1 MKDLFIVTKFTM
13 KDMLQRKS
21 FIITTIIFLI
31 MIVVGFNIP
40 NFMKML
46 NKDSDVNKIEII
58 DSGNVFEGTLE
69 SLKDLDTGY
78 EIQILN
84 EDYEK
89 IKEKAK
95 NDRIRYNILTILVYI
110 VGIVLLA
117 QLFNLQIVHGEE
129 YRETS
134 NTKLTRESVLKADR
148 GSIKDSSGTMLA
160 SVDAQ
165 YSIVLYKTK
174 VNNETLNTTI
184 LKLLNILSTNSD
196 SYVDNFLIDVNP
208 YRFKLEEEESQKKW
222 KKANNIDED
231 ATAEEAFNYFKN
243 KYDITSDNVEDIR
256 KILAIRYEISYK
268 GYSSTKSIEI
278 ASNISRQS
286 LEQIKERNAEFSGV
300 EVVETPV
307 RVYPLKTTASHI
319 LGRIGRIES
328 SELEGNEDIYNQ
340 NDIIGKS
347 GIEYVFEKYLKG
359 TDGVKQI
366 DMNVDGTITDEYVSK
381 EAVSGSDVILTIDSK
396 LQAVTE
402 QALADNINKIANHG
416 FSQENN
422 PADAGAAVVLNV
434 KTGEV
439 IAMASYP
446 DYDPSA
452 FVNGIDTNTWN
463 YYINGDTK
471 PLENKAISAMY
482 SPGSTY
488 KMVTA
493 LAGLETGTITPKTKI
508 NDTGVFRK
516 YNSSW
521 KCWNRHGHGYLNVS
535 QAIEHSCNYFFYDL
549 GDRLGIDNLAKYSYY
564 LGLGHKTGIELKGEI
579 DGVLASNEI
588 AKQENRVWNPGET
601 ISAAIGQSYNT
612 FTPLQ
617 MAKYVAMIAN
627 RGKNLDVTIVKSII
641 NPDGSEV
648 SRDEYESYVNEKL
661 GLQQENVEEM
671 NFKEENIEAILEGM
685 RGVTSESGGTAYSTF
700 RNFNI
705 EVGGKTGSAQ
715 TGVQGKTNAWFVG
728 FAPFDDP
735 EIAIV
740 VFVRNGGHGSYT
752 AEVAR
757 DIIAQYFGMN
767 TNQVTENTTA
777 IPTVQIIN

>member
-1 MKDLFIVTKFTM
+1 M
-13 KDMLQRKS
+13 
-21 FIITTIIFLI
+21 
-31 MIVVGFNIP
+31 G
-40 NFMKML
+40 
-46 NKDSDVNKIEII
+46 
-58 DSGNVFEGTLE
+58 
-69 SLKDLDTGY
+69 
-78 EIQILN
+78 
-84 EDYEK
+84 
-89 IKEKAK
+89 KEKAK

-222 KKANNIDED
+222 K
-231 ATAEEAFNYFKN
+231 
-243 KYDITSDNVEDIR
+243 
-256 KILAIRYEISYK
+256 
-268 GYSSTKSIEI
+268 
-278 ASNISRQS
+278 
-286 LEQIKERNAEFSGV
+286 
-300 EVVETPV
+300 VVETPV

-416 FSQENN
+416 FSQEDN

>member
-1 MKDLFIVTKFTM
+1 M
-13 KDMLQRKS
+13 
-21 FIITTIIFLI
+21 
-31 MIVVGFNIP
+31 G
-40 NFMKML
+40 
-46 NKDSDVNKIEII
+46 
-58 DSGNVFEGTLE
+58 
-69 SLKDLDTGY
+69 
-78 EIQILN
+78 
-84 EDYEK
+84 
-89 IKEKAK
+89 KEKAK

-160 SVDAQ
+160 TVDAQ

-222 KKANNIDED
+222 KKANNINED

-446 DYDPSA
+446 DYDPSS

-521 KCWNRHGHGYLNVS
+521 KCWNRYGHGYLNVS

-671 NFKEENIEAILEGM
+671 SFKEENIEAILEGM
-685 RGVTSESGGTAYSTF
+685 RGVTSESGGRAYSTF
-700 RNFNI
+700 KNFNI

>member
-1 MKDLFIVTKFTM
+1 M
-13 KDMLQRKS
+13 
-21 FIITTIIFLI
+21 
-31 MIVVGFNIP
+31 G
-40 NFMKML
+40 
-46 NKDSDVNKIEII
+46 
-58 DSGNVFEGTLE
+58 
-69 SLKDLDTGY
+69 
-78 EIQILN
+78 
-84 EDYEK
+84 
-89 IKEKAK
+89 KEKAK

-243 KYDITSDNVEDIR
+243 KYDITSDNVEDTR

-671 NFKEENIEAILEGM
+671 SFKEENIEAILEGM

>member
-1 MKDLFIVTKFTM
+1 M
-13 KDMLQRKS
+13 
-21 FIITTIIFLI
+21 
-31 MIVVGFNIP
+31 G
-40 NFMKML
+40 
-46 NKDSDVNKIEII
+46 
-58 DSGNVFEGTLE
+58 
-69 SLKDLDTGY
+69 
-78 EIQILN
+78 
-84 EDYEK
+84 
-89 IKEKAK
+89 KEKAK

-129 YRETS
+129 YMETS

-160 SVDAQ
+160 TVDAQ

-174 VNNETLNTTI
+174 VSNDTLNTTI

-222 KKANNIDED
+222 KKANNINED
-231 ATAEEAFNYFKN
+231 ATAEETFNYFKN
-243 KYDITSDNVEDIR
+243 KYDIKSDNVEDIR

-671 NFKEENIEAILEGM
+671 SFKEENIEAILEGM

>member
-1 MKDLFIVTKFTM
+1 L
-13 KDMLQRKS
+13 
-21 FIITTIIFLI
+21 
-31 MIVVGFNIP
+31 G
-40 NFMKML
+40 
-46 NKDSDVNKIEII
+46 
-58 DSGNVFEGTLE
+58 
-69 SLKDLDTGY
+69 
-78 EIQILN
+78 
-84 EDYEK
+84 
-89 IKEKAK
+89 KEKAK

-222 KKANNIDED
+222 KKANNINED

-243 KYDITSDNVEDIR
+243 KYDIASDNVEDIR

-446 DYDPSA
+446 DYDPSS

-521 KCWNRHGHGYLNVS
+521 KCWNRYGHGYLNVS

-671 NFKEENIEAILEGM
+671 SFKEENIEAILEGM

>member
-1 MKDLFIVTKFTM
+1 M
-13 KDMLQRKS
+13 
-21 FIITTIIFLI
+21 
-31 MIVVGFNIP
+31 G
-40 NFMKML
+40 
-46 NKDSDVNKIEII
+46 
-58 DSGNVFEGTLE
+58 
-69 SLKDLDTGY
+69 
-78 EIQILN
+78 
-84 EDYEK
+84 
-89 IKEKAK
+89 KEKAK

-184 LKLLNILSTNSD
+184 LKLLNILSTNGD

-208 YRFKLEEEESQKKW
+208 YRFKLEEESQKKW

-521 KCWNRHGHGYLNVS
+521 KCWNRYGHGYLNVS

>member
-1 MKDLFIVTKFTM
+1 M
-13 KDMLQRKS
+13 
-21 FIITTIIFLI
+21 
-31 MIVVGFNIP
+31 G
-40 NFMKML
+40 
-46 NKDSDVNKIEII
+46 
-58 DSGNVFEGTLE
+58 
-69 SLKDLDTGY
+69 
-78 EIQILN
+78 
-84 EDYEK
+84 
-89 IKEKAK
+89 KEKAK

-174 VNNETLNTTI
+174 VSNDTLNTTI

-222 KKANNIDED
+222 KKANNINED

-243 KYDITSDNVEDIR
+243 KYDITFDNVEDIR

-286 LEQIKERNAEFSGV
+286 LEQIKEKNAEFSGV

-521 KCWNRHGHGYLNVS
+521 KCWNRYGHGYLNVS

-641 NPDGSEV
+641 NPDGSEI

-671 NFKEENIEAILEGM
+671 SFKEENIEAILEGM

-700 RNFNI
+700 KNFNI

>member
-1 MKDLFIVTKFTM
+1 M
-13 KDMLQRKS
+13 
-21 FIITTIIFLI
+21 
-31 MIVVGFNIP
+31 G
-40 NFMKML
+40 
-46 NKDSDVNKIEII
+46 
-58 DSGNVFEGTLE
+58 
-69 SLKDLDTGY
+69 
-78 EIQILN
+78 
-84 EDYEK
+84 
-89 IKEKAK
+89 KEKAK

-184 LKLLNILSTNSD
+184 LKLLNILSTNGD

-243 KYDITSDNVEDIR
+243 KYDIASDNVEDIR

-307 RVYPLKTTASHI
+307 RVYPQKTTASHI

>member
-1 MKDLFIVTKFTM
+1 M
-13 KDMLQRKS
+13 
-21 FIITTIIFLI
+21 
-31 MIVVGFNIP
+31 G
-40 NFMKML
+40 
-46 NKDSDVNKIEII
+46 
-58 DSGNVFEGTLE
+58 
-69 SLKDLDTGY
+69 
-78 EIQILN
+78 
-84 EDYEK
+84 
-89 IKEKAK
+89 KEKAK

-129 YRETS
+129 YRENS

-184 LKLLNILSTNSD
+184 LKLLNILSTNGD

-243 KYDITSDNVEDIR
+243 KYDIASDNVEDIR

-521 KCWNRHGHGYLNVS
+521 KCWNRYGHGYLNVS

-671 NFKEENIEAILEGM
+671 SFKEENIEAILEGM

>member
-1 MKDLFIVTKFTM
+1 M
-13 KDMLQRKS
+13 
-21 FIITTIIFLI
+21 
-31 MIVVGFNIP
+31 G
-40 NFMKML
+40 
-46 NKDSDVNKIEII
+46 
-58 DSGNVFEGTLE
+58 
-69 SLKDLDTGY
+69 
-78 EIQILN
+78 
-84 EDYEK
+84 
-89 IKEKAK
+89 KEKAK

-160 SVDAQ
+160 TVDAQ

-174 VNNETLNTTI
+174 VSNDTLNTTI
-184 LKLLNILSTNSD
+184 LKLLNILSTNGD

-222 KKANNIDED
+222 KKANNINED

-243 KYDITSDNVEDIR
+243 KYDITFDNVEDIR

-446 DYDPSA
+446 DYNPSA

-521 KCWNRHGHGYLNVS
+521 KCWNRYGHGYLNVS

-671 NFKEENIEAILEGM
+671 SFKEENIEAILEGM

-700 RNFNI
+700 KNFNI

>member
-1 MKDLFIVTKFTM
+1 M
-13 KDMLQRKS
+13 
-21 FIITTIIFLI
+21 
-31 MIVVGFNIP
+31 G
-40 NFMKML
+40 
-46 NKDSDVNKIEII
+46 
-58 DSGNVFEGTLE
+58 
-69 SLKDLDTGY
+69 
-78 EIQILN
+78 
-84 EDYEK
+84 
-89 IKEKAK
+89 KEKAK

-160 SVDAQ
+160 TVDAQ

-174 VNNETLNTTI
+174 VSNDTLNTTI

-222 KKANNIDED
+222 KKANNINED
-231 ATAEEAFNYFKN
+231 ATAEETFNYFKN
-243 KYDITSDNVEDIR
+243 KYDIASDNVEDIR

-671 NFKEENIEAILEGM
+671 SFKEENIEAILEGM

>member
-1 MKDLFIVTKFTM
+1 M
-13 KDMLQRKS
+13 
-21 FIITTIIFLI
+21 
-31 MIVVGFNIP
+31 G
-40 NFMKML
+40 
-46 NKDSDVNKIEII
+46 
-58 DSGNVFEGTLE
+58 
-69 SLKDLDTGY
+69 
-78 EIQILN
+78 
-84 EDYEK
+84 
-89 IKEKAK
+89 KEKAK

-243 KYDITSDNVEDIR
+243 KYDIKSDNVEDIR

-671 NFKEENIEAILEGM
+671 SFKEENIEAILEGM

>member
-1 MKDLFIVTKFTM
+1 MGKVK
-13 KDMLQRKS
+13 
-21 FIITTIIFLI
+21 
-31 MIVVGFNIP
+31 G
-40 NFMKML
+40 
-46 NKDSDVNKIEII
+46 
-58 DSGNVFEGTLE
+58 
-69 SLKDLDTGY
+69 
-78 EIQILN
+78 
-84 EDYEK
+84 
-89 IKEKAK
+89 K
-95 NDRIRYNILTILVYI
+95 NDRIRYNIITILVYI
-110 VGIVLLA
+110 IGIVLLV

-134 NTKLTRESVLKADR
+134 NTKLTRESILEADR
-148 GSIKDSSGTMLA
+148 GDIKDSSGTTIA
-160 SVDAQ
+160 TVDAQ

-174 VNNETLNTTI
+174 VSNETLNNTI
-184 LKLLNILSTNSD
+184 LKLLNILSTNGD

-208 YRFKLEEEESQKKW
+208 YRFKLEEEDSQRKW
-222 KKANNIDED
+222 KKANNIDEN
-231 ATAEEAFNYFKN
+231 ATAEETFNYFKN
-243 KYDITSDNVEDIR
+243 KYGITTDNVEDAR

-268 GYSSTKSIEI
+268 GYSNTKSIEI

-286 LEQIKERNAEFSGV
+286 LLQIKERNSEFPGV
-300 EVVETPV
+300 EVTEKSI
-307 RVYPLKTTASHI
+307 RIYPLQNTASHI
-319 LGRIGRIES
+319 IGRIGKIES
-328 SELEGNEDIYNQ
+328 SELEGNEDTYNQ

-359 TDGVKQI
+359 KNGIKQI
-366 DMNVDGTITDEYVSK
+366 DMNVDGTITDEYISE
-381 EAVSGSDVILTIDSK
+381 EAISGCDVILTIDSK

-402 QALADNINKIANHG
+402 EALKNNIDKIVSLG
-416 FSQENN
+416 YG
-422 PADAGAAVVLNV
+422 ADAGAAVVMNI

-446 DYDPSA
+446 DYNPSD

-493 LAGLETGTITPKTKI
+493 IAGLETGAITTKEKI
-508 NDTGVFRK
+508 RDTGIYRK

-521 KCWNRHGHGYLNVS
+521 KCWNSSGHGYLNVS
-535 QAIEHSCNYFFYDL
+535 EAIQHSCNYFFYEV
-549 GDRLGIDNLAKYSYY
+549 GDRIGIDILSKYSYY

-579 DGVLASNEI
+579 SGVLASNQI
-588 AKQENRVWNPGET
+588 AEQENRVWNPGET

-617 MAKYVAMIAN
+617 MAKYVSMIAN
-627 RGKNLDVTIVKSII
+627 RGKKLDVTIVKSIVR
-641 NPDGSEV
+641 PDGSEV
-648 SRDEYESYVNEKL
+648 PRDEYEGYVNDKL
-661 GLQQENVEEM
+661 GLEQDNIEEM
-671 NFKEENIEAILEGM
+671 SFKEENINAILEGM

-700 RNFNI
+700 RDFNI

-715 TGVQGKTNAWFVG
+715 TGIEGKTNAWFVG

-740 VFVRNGGHGSYT
+740 VFVRNGEHGSYT

-767 TNQVTENTTA
+767 TNQITEDTNA

>member
-1 MKDLFIVTKFTM
+1 M
-13 KDMLQRKS
+13 
-21 FIITTIIFLI
+21 
-31 MIVVGFNIP
+31 G
-40 NFMKML
+40 
-46 NKDSDVNKIEII
+46 
-58 DSGNVFEGTLE
+58 
-69 SLKDLDTGY
+69 
-78 EIQILN
+78 
-84 EDYEK
+84 
-89 IKEKAK
+89 KEKAK

-134 NTKLTRESVLKADR
+134 NTKLTRESILKADR

-184 LKLLNILSTNSD
+184 LKLLNILSTNSVP
-196 SYVDNFLIDVNP
+196 YVDNFLIDVNP

-222 KKANNIDED
+222 KKANNINED

-300 EVVETPV
+300 EVVETPI
-307 RVYPLKTTASHI
+307 RVYTLKNTASHI

-671 NFKEENIEAILEGM
+671 SFKEENIEAILEGM

>member
-1 MKDLFIVTKFTM
+1 M
-13 KDMLQRKS
+13 
-21 FIITTIIFLI
+21 
-31 MIVVGFNIP
+31 G
-40 NFMKML
+40 
-46 NKDSDVNKIEII
+46 
-58 DSGNVFEGTLE
+58 
-69 SLKDLDTGY
+69 
-78 EIQILN
+78 
-84 EDYEK
+84 
-89 IKEKAK
+89 KEKAK

-222 KKANNIDED
+222 KKANNINED

-243 KYDITSDNVEDIR
+243 KYDIASDNVEDIR

-381 EAVSGSDVILTIDSK
+381 EAVSGYDVILTIDSK

-521 KCWNRHGHGYLNVS
+521 KCWNRYGHGYLNVS

-671 NFKEENIEAILEGM
+671 SFKEENIEAILEGM

-700 RNFNI
+700 KNFNI

>member
-1 MKDLFIVTKFTM
+1 M
-13 KDMLQRKS
+13 
-21 FIITTIIFLI
+21 
-31 MIVVGFNIP
+31 G
-40 NFMKML
+40 
-46 NKDSDVNKIEII
+46 
-58 DSGNVFEGTLE
+58 
-69 SLKDLDTGY
+69 
-78 EIQILN
+78 
-84 EDYEK
+84 
-89 IKEKAK
+89 KEKAK

-134 NTKLTRESVLKADR
+134 NTKLTRESILKADR

-160 SVDAQ
+160 TVDAQ

-174 VNNETLNTTI
+174 VSNDTLNTTI

-222 KKANNIDED
+222 KKANNINED
-231 ATAEEAFNYFKN
+231 ATAEETFNYFKN
-243 KYDITSDNVEDIR
+243 KYDIKSDNVEDIR

-300 EVVETPV
+300 EVVETPI
-307 RVYPLKTTASHI
+307 RVYPLKNTASHI

-328 SELEGNEDIYNQ
+328 SELKGNEDVYNQ

-521 KCWNRHGHGYLNVS
+521 KCWNRYGHGYLNVS

-641 NPDGSEV
+641 NSDGSEV
-648 SRDEYESYVNEKL
+648 SRDEYETYVNEKL
-661 GLQQENVEEM
+661 GLQQENIEEM

-700 RNFNI
+700 KNFNI

>member
-1 MKDLFIVTKFTM
+1 M
-13 KDMLQRKS
+13 
-21 FIITTIIFLI
+21 
-31 MIVVGFNIP
+31 G
-40 NFMKML
+40 
-46 NKDSDVNKIEII
+46 
-58 DSGNVFEGTLE
+58 
-69 SLKDLDTGY
+69 
-78 EIQILN
+78 
-84 EDYEK
+84 
-89 IKEKAK
+89 KEKAK

-222 KKANNIDED
+222 KKANNINED

-381 EAVSGSDVILTIDSK
+381 EAVSGYDVILTIDSK
-396 LQAVTE
+396 LQSVTE

-516 YNSSW
+516 YNNSW

-671 NFKEENIEAILEGM
+671 SFKEENIEAILEGM

-700 RNFNI
+700 KNFNI